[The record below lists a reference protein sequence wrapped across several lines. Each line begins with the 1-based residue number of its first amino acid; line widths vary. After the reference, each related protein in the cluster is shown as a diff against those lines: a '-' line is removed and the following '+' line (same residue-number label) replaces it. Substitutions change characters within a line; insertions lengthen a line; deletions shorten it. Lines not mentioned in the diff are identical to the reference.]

1 MFGSILKA
9 AVGVVTLPVAIA
21 KDTIT
26 MGGALTD
33 EESAIMK
40 GLKSISDNVEKAV
53 DVDTDI
59 MD

>member
-9 AVGVVTLPVAIA
+9 AVGVVTLPVAVV

-26 MGGALTD
+26 IGGALID
-33 EESAIMK
+33 EESAIIK
-40 GLKSISDNVEKAV
+40 NLKAISDNTEKAV
-53 DVDTDI
+53 DPDTDI